1 MNSALSLPHLLL
13 RGTSG
18 GPAAGGRLPPIDID
32 KDRRDRGGRGGPDG
46 RDDDTRAEPPR
57 AAQAKVGLWV
67 FFGVVSVV
75 FSILANV
82 YLARMKMP
90 DWQAL
95 PEPAL
100 LWWNTALLVSAS
112 LAMQWASLAIR
123 RGDLNGAQTAFAAG
137 GVGAVLFLAGQL
149 WAWHEL
155 VKLGYF
161 VTTNPANSF
170 FYLITALHGL
180 HLLGGVVAWGYS
192 TIKLAR
198 GADATLNVVLC
209 ARYWHFLLIVWMV
222 LYALMLST

>member
-1 MNSALSLPHLLL
+1 VPD
-13 RGTSG
+13 
-18 GPAAGGRLPPIDID
+18 AGGRRLPPIDID
-32 KDRRDRGGRGGPDG
+32 QHWRDRGGSGGG
-46 RDDDTRAEPPR
+46 GDDYEQVEPPR

-82 YLARMKMP
+82 YLARMRMP
-90 DWQAL
+90 DWQPL

-100 LWWNTALLVSAS
+100 LWWNTAVLVMAS

-123 RGDLNGAQTAFAAG
+123 RGELDGAQTAFAAG

-155 VKLGYF
+155 VELGYF

-170 FYLITALHGL
+170 FYLITTLHGL

-192 TIKLAR
+192 TIKIAR

>member
-1 MNSALSLPHLLL
+1 MNPLPSSPQLLL
-13 RGTSG
+13 RGSSG
-18 GPAAGGRLPPIDID
+18 VPDAGGRLPPINID
-32 KDRRDRGGRGGPDG
+32 TDRRDRGGSGG
-46 RDDDTRAEPPR
+46 DDFAPGGTPR

-90 DWQAL
+90 DWQPL
-95 PEPAL
+95 PDPAL
-100 LWWNTALLVSAS
+100 LWWNTAILVIAS

-123 RGDLNGAQTAFAAG
+123 RGELNAAQTAFAAG

-149 WAWHEL
+149 WAWQEL
-155 VKLGYF
+155 IELGYF

-198 GADATLNVVLC
+198 GADAALNMVLC

-222 LYALMLST
+222 LYGLMLST